1 MSDIS
6 MRPKSSAFVIFN
18 TSFTTKY
25 YFRKLSNITTEE
37 ILVGGVEEITVS
49 YLPGSMPDIAWPFII
64 SGIEYNSTSNP
75 YA

>member
-6 MRPKSSAFVIFN
+6 LHFKSSAFVIFN
-18 TSFTTKY
+18 TIYTTKY

-37 ILVGGVEEITVS
+37 ILIGGVEEISVS

-64 SGIEYNSTSNP
+64 SGIKYNFI
-75 YA
+75 